1 MLTQSPAGQHLQEHC
16 DWACSQRHHQMVAVW
31 QPLVCRLQLVSLC
44 WPDLIHLQAQVEKN
58 VRFVWRF
65 LMMPLLFGLI
75 GASMVF
81 RTLTQ
86 SSIPKACAIVIAGE
100 HQAWLTGPLSCLLC
114 PAACLYMPG
123 CLLIGPSCSRV
134 LHSNHAVLGIGLQPT
149 QHAHSNPLNML
160 GGPDACPKH
169 CAG

>member
-1 MLTQSPAGQHLQEHC
+1 M
-16 DWACSQRHHQMVAVW
+16 
-31 QPLVCRLQLVSLC
+31 
-44 WPDLIHLQAQVEKN
+44 
-58 VRFVWRF
+58 RFVWRF

-86 SSIPKACAIVIAGE
+86 SSIPKACAIVIAGK
-100 HQAWLTGPLSCLLC
+100 HQAWLTGPLSGLLC

-134 LHSNHAVLGIGLQPT
+134 LHSIHAGQWTRTPSDHSTCSRGWGALMLAQNVVLADHL
-149 QHAHSNPLNML
+149 HFCCH
-160 GGPDACPKH
+160 GPHQSVCRL
-169 CAG
+169 AGAAPQRQ